1 MLPKFWQ
8 PPFIFNLL
16 NIFGEITVLNH
27 IKLAVLI
34 SLGSVWTTCLQPPL
48 IGVSFGLQYIFLVGS
63 PHFIIVWT
71 TIWKHWQHIYRIGT
85 TISKHLDHHW
95 QPPIFV
101 LLVLPMWSK
110 NRIVILYHQRDLVP
124 LSLHKCSIHWILLIE
139 VCRILHFSPVV

>member
-1 MLPKFWQ
+1 M
-8 PPFIFNLL
+8 
-16 NIFGEITVLNH
+16 LNH

-34 SLGSVWTTCLQPPL
+34 SLGSVWTICLRPPL
-48 IGVSFGLQYIFLVGS
+48 IRVSFGLQYIFLVGS

-85 TISKHLDHHW
+85 TILKHLDHHW

-110 NRIVILYHQRDLVP
+110 NRIVILYQ
-124 LSLHKCSIHWILLIE
+124 
-139 VCRILHFSPVV
+139 F